1 MGRKMHPNSLA
12 NLDPAKTFATDNEVA
27 RMAQKKSVEARKANK
42 LKREALK
49 QKAQEIKDLLKAV
62 SGDEKLTAL
71 EVLKVRMMHAI
82 DEQDWDTAADIATK
96 IAPYEAP
103 KLQAVEQTNK
113 DVSASELTDDELDAR
128 LKALLEK
135 KDK

>member
-1 MGRKMHPNSLA
+1 MHPNSLA

-27 RMAQKKSVEARKANK
+27 RMAQKKSVEARNANK

>member
-27 RMAQKKSVEARKANK
+27 RMAQKKSVEARHANK

-49 QKAQEIKDLLKAV
+49 EKAQEIKDLLKAV